1 MEKPYVLG
9 IGMGGNGTKF
19 GIVDARGNVLKSA
32 SIPTPDYP
40 DINDYCDVLCAE
52 MKKLADEFGGL
63 DQVRGVGAGTPNGN
77 YYTGCI
83 EYAPNLPWKG
93 LVPFANLISERMGIP
108 CRITNDANAAAMG
121 EMTYG
126 AARGMR
132 NFIEIT
138 LGTGVGSGIVIDGKV
153 DYGHDGFAGE
163 LGHTKIVH
171 GPEGRQCGCGQKGCI
186 EAYASATGVA
196 RSAKE
201 IVSNSS
207 KETLLRNLD
216 IDHITSYDVFKA
228 AEAGDEVAKEIFE
241 FTGLLLGQKLADFV
255 AFSAPEAIILF
266 GGLTKSGHWIMD
278 PIVEA
283 MNANVLPIWKNK
295 VKVLVSTLKD
305 SDAAILGASSLAWD
319 VEAQAPMRS

>member
-1 MEKPYVLG
+1 
-9 IGMGGNGTKF
+9 
-19 GIVDARGNVLKSA
+19 
-32 SIPTPDYP
+32 
-40 DINDYCDVLCAE
+40 
-52 MKKLADEFGGL
+52 
-63 DQVRGVGAGTPNGN
+63 
-77 YYTGCI
+77 
-83 EYAPNLPWKG
+83 
-93 LVPFANLISERMGIP
+93 MGIP

-153 DYGHDGFAGE
+153 VYGHDGFAGE

-241 FTGLLLGQKLADFV
+241 FTGRLLGQKLADFV